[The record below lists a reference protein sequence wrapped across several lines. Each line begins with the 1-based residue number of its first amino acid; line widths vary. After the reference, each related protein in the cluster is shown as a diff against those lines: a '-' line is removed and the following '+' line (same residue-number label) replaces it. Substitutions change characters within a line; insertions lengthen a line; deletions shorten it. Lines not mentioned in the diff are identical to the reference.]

1 MWNIEERMGLAL
13 ERIGLLLK
21 WALMI
26 AIAFL
31 SIIPIFWMIMGSL
44 RPRSELF
51 QYLSLEWHLFIPVKW
66 TFQNF
71 IDLFSDSSKP
81 FVMFIKNTVIVAV
94 SVTLLSLLF
103 NSMAAFAF
111 SKLKFRGRNI
121 VFAVFLSALVI
132 PGEVTMVPAYLL
144 MNAFDWIDS
153 FKALIIPGAVSVF
166 SIFMLVQ
173 FFADVPREL
182 LEAGKIDG
190 ASWFGIYAKIL
201 IPSTVPALITMGLIT
216 FLGQW
221 DSYLWPL
228 IVINDESKQM
238 LQVAIATFTNLQST
252 EWGKILAAD
261 TVASVPILIL
271 FLFLQKYYVQSI
283 VSSGIKG

>member
-1 MWNIEERMGLAL
+1 MGLAL
-13 ERIGLLLK
+13 ERIGILLK

-51 QYLSLEWHLFIPVKW
+51 QYLSLEWHLFIPVQW

-221 DSYLWPL
+221 DAYLWPL

>member
-1 MWNIEERMGLAL
+1 M
-13 ERIGLLLK
+13 
-21 WALMI
+21 LMI
-26 AIAFL
+26 VIAL
-31 SIIPIFWMIMGSL
+31 ISLIPILWMILGSF
-44 RPRSELF
+44 RPRQELF
-51 QYLSLEWHLFIPVKW
+51 QYVSLEWHLLFPVKW
-66 TFQNF
+66 TLQNY
-71 IDLFSDSSKP
+71 IAIFSDSSKP
-81 FVMFIKNTVIVAV
+81 LGVFIKNTVFVAGL
-94 SVTLLSLLF
+94 VTLLSLLF

-111 SKLKFRGRNI
+111 SKLKFRGRNLL
-121 VFAVFLSALVI
+121 FAVFLSALVI
-132 PGEVTMVPAYLL
+132 PGEVTMVPTYLL
-144 MNAFDWIDS
+144 IHAFHWTDS
-153 FKALIIPGAVSVF
+153 YNALIIPAAVSVF
-166 SIFMLVQ
+166 SIFLLVQ

-201 IPSTVPALITMGLIT
+201 IPSAVPALITMGLIT

-261 TVASVPILIL
+261 TAASVPILIL

>member
-1 MWNIEERMGLAL
+1 M
-13 ERIGLLLK
+13 ERIGHLLK
-21 WALMI
+21 WIVMI
-26 AIAFL
+26 AVALISL
-31 SIIPIFWMIMGSL
+31 LPIFWMVMGAF
-44 RPRSELF
+44 RPRQELF
-51 QYLSLEWHLFIPVKW
+51 QYVSLEWHLFIPVEW
-66 TFQNF
+66 TLQNF
-71 IDLFSDSSKP
+71 IDLFSDSTKP
-81 FVMFIKNTVIVAV
+81 LGRFINNTLLVAV

-111 SKLKFRGRNI
+111 SKLRFRGRGV

-132 PGEVTMVPAYLL
+132 PGEVTMVPTYLL
-144 MNAFDWIDS
+144 VHAFGWIDS
-153 FKALIIPGAVSVF
+153 FKALIVPAAVSVF
-166 SIFMLVQ
+166 SIFLLVQ

-190 ASWFGIYAKIL
+190 ASWPGIYAKIVL
-201 IPSTVPALITMGLIT
+201 PSMVPALITMGLIT

-221 DSYLWPL
+221 DAYLWPL

-238 LQVAIATFTNLQST
+238 LQVAIATFTNLQAT

-283 VSSGIKG
+283 VNSGIKG

>member
-1 MWNIEERMGLAL
+1 MQRLAY
-13 ERIGLLLK
+13 IFKWLLMVAV
-21 WALMI
+21 ALVS
-26 AIAFL
+26 L
-31 SIIPIFWMIMGSL
+31 IPIFWMVLGSL
-44 RPRSELF
+44 RPRQELF
-51 QYLSLEWHLFIPVKW
+51 QYLSLEWHLFVPVEW
-66 TFQNF
+66 TLQNF
-71 IDLFSDSSKP
+71 IEIFGDESKP
-81 FVMFIKNTVIVAV
+81 FGMFIKNTLFVAV
-94 SVTLLSLLF
+94 LVTLFSLLF

-111 SKLKFRGRNI
+111 SKLKFRGRNVI
-121 VFAVFLSALVI
+121 FAVFLSALVI
-132 PGEVTMVPAYLL
+132 PGEVTMVPTYLL
-144 MNAFDWIDS
+144 IHAFDWIDS
-153 FKALIIPGAVSVF
+153 FKALIVPATVSVF
-166 SIFMLVQ
+166 SIFLLVQ

-190 ASWFGIYAKIL
+190 ASWFGIYAKIV
-201 IPSTVPALITMGLIT
+201 IPAMAPALITVGLIT

-283 VSSGIKG
+283 VNSGIKG

>member
-1 MWNIEERMGLAL
+1 MAL
-13 ERIGLLLK
+13 ERIGILLK

-51 QYLSLEWHLFIPVKW
+51 QYLSLEWHLFIPVQW

-221 DSYLWPL
+221 DAYLWPL

>member
-1 MWNIEERMGLAL
+1 MGLAL

-51 QYLSLEWHLFIPVKW
+51 QYLSLEWHLFIPVQW